1 MGYCW
6 IIIEVNSNAILPFK
20 SCVLII
26 LTELKTELSTAT
38 ICNYVALFP
47 FNVGWKIAG
56 TVPFLKLMLQN
67 AIPLTFMGIELH
79 GCIFLADLFNL
90 SKIHH
95 DFVSVILQTKV
106 LAPISTKLFTSRLWM
121 SKCFLKLFLFYDNF
135 ICRMFNWYVSF
146 WLPFPPLLAPSI
158 LLSSISIPGYTFIYY
173 SIFLAAHI
181 VEIINFNTIQAVWI
195 YRFKLLFF
203 DWFERLTPY
212 VAFLFIVVLFCIIT
226 SPNVA
231 IWVWSQLVYCSTWNF
246 LFLAATL
253 LCFIPFWQNSCKF

>member
-1 MGYCW
+1 
-6 IIIEVNSNAILPFK
+6 
-20 SCVLII
+20 
-26 LTELKTELSTAT
+26 
-38 ICNYVALFP
+38 
-47 FNVGWKIAG
+47 
-56 TVPFLKLMLQN
+56 
-67 AIPLTFMGIELH
+67 MGIELH
-79 GCIFLADLFNL
+79 GCIFLVDLFNL